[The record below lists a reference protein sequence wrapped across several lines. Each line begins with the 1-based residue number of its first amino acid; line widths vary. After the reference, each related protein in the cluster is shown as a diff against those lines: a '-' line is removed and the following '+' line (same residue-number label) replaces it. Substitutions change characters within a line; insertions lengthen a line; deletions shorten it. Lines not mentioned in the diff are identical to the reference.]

1 MPRPYAPILVGFAL
15 LAALS
20 GVAHA
25 QTAPSFDCS
34 KASTEVEK
42 TICASPDLAKAD
54 VALAAAYREALARA
68 PEEAKPLLR
77 GDQRGWIAHI
87 GKICQARWAPKEGG
101 GDYVTGCIG
110 TALRRQTDF
119 YHNEALLP
127 LPAPYG
133 TLLARQVYRTAP
145 VAEADQMD
153 HLPRIRSEENRF
165 PQFLARAL
173 SALSATAPKPAE
185 DDAFETETGFKAS
198 LYRDR
203 LLVLEQTIYTYQG
216 GAHGLYGSDFAAID
230 LARARKLTEADVFQ
244 TGSPWRAVLAREAD
258 KSLRALAKQEGWEYE
273 PLTIAKMT
281 KAVGEA
287 ARWAPGASF
296 GVYFGLYEVG
306 PYAIGT
312 PIAKV
317 PYSALRAYFTPEFKA
332 LIGLD

>member
-1 MPRPYAPILVGFAL
+1 MIRLLIGLCLV
-15 LAALS
+15 LAGLPAQ
-20 GVAHA
+20 A
-25 QTAPSFDCS
+25 QTAPSFDCTKS
-34 KASTEVEK
+34 STEVEK
-42 TICASPDLAKAD
+42 TICASPDLSKAD
-54 VALAAAYREALARA
+54 VALAAAYRAALARA

-87 GKICQARWAPKEGG
+87 GKICQTRWAPKEGG
-101 GDYVTGCIG
+101 SDYATGCIA

-119 YHNEALLP
+119 YRNEALLT

-133 TLLARQVYRTAP
+133 VLLARQVYRTAP

-165 PQFLARAL
+165 PQFLAPAL
-173 SALSATAPKPAE
+173 STLSATAPKPAE
-185 DDAFETETGFKAS
+185 EDAFETETGFKAS

-203 LLVLEQTIYTYQG
+203 LLVLEQTTYTYAG
-216 GAHGLYGSDFAAID
+216 GAHGHYDGSDFATID

-244 TGSPWRAVLAREAD
+244 TGSPWRAVLARDAD

-273 PLTIAKMT
+273 PLTIATMT
-281 KAVGEA
+281 KAVGER
-287 ARWAPGASF
+287 ARWVPGASF

-317 PYSALRAYFTPEFKA
+317 PYQALSAYLTPSFKA
-332 LIGLD
+332 LIGLND